1 MMVKHGSLV
10 PSCGFPETC
19 CQKADFGGQC
29 VSGLPPP
36 ATASEQ
42 VCALEASPAT
52 QQSYEWWGL
61 GLGGRRANLSTDL
74 MVQML
79 SSKSYEYKIHVH
91 LVVFVT
97 CYHDLAWCSSNG
109 AGMVGSKIKKDKY
122 DPPPDSIQDEASSQK
137 EKEDKV
143 R

>member
-1 MMVKHGSLV
+1 MVGV
-10 PSCGFPETC
+10 GPWGP
-19 CQKADFGGQC
+19 Q
-29 VSGLPPP
+29 
-36 ATASEQ
+36 SEPQ
-42 VCALEASPAT
+42 YRPDGA
-52 QQSYEWWGL
+52 
-61 GLGGRRANLSTDL
+61 
-74 MVQML
+74 ML